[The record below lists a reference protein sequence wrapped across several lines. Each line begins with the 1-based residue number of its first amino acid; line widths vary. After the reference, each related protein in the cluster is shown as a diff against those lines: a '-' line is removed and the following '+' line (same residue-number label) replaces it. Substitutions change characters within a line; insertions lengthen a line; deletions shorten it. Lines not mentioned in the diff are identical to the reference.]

1 MKPRRN
7 PKFTSDSLTSGYCFT
22 IATKG
27 ELDSITK
34 GELDKDTLKI
44 STKGEFFYI
53 RTVTN
58 YKAGTTGGIARKH
71 MTIQFWILGN
81 TK

>member
-1 MKPRRN
+1 M
-7 PKFTSDSLTSGYCFT
+7 TSGYCFT
-22 IATKG
+22 IATKGELDSITKG

-53 RTVTN
+53 RTGTN
-58 YKAGTTGGIARKH
+58 YKAGTAGCIDRVPVLVRSS
-71 MTIQFWILGN
+71 M
-81 TK
+81 

>member
-1 MKPRRN
+1 M
-7 PKFTSDSLTSGYCFT
+7 TSGYCFT

-53 RTVTN
+53 RTGTN
-58 YKAGTTGGIARKH
+58 YKAGTTGGIDRGRMGLCWVERLVGIDKL
-71 MTIQFWILGN
+71 Q
-81 TK
+81 

>member
-1 MKPRRN
+1 MKQESYRSEKPRRN

-53 RTVTN
+53 RTGTN
-58 YKAGTTGGIARKH
+58 YKAGTAGCIDRE
-71 MTIQFWILGN
+71 LLDV
-81 TK
+81 

>member
-1 MKPRRN
+1 M
-7 PKFTSDSLTSGYCFT
+7 
-22 IATKG
+22 ATKG

-53 RTVTN
+53 RTSTN
-58 YKAGTTGGIARKH
+58 YKGGTAGCIAR
-71 MTIQFWILGN
+71 Q
-81 TK
+81 